1 MINMAQSTSVVEQMA
16 ERFKGIPSA
25 TLFDTLDRM
34 GHPDTVLSL
43 GIKPLRQDMRIAGPA
58 FTVKGT
64 RDPRHHDEEP
74 NVRPAK
80 FDDWGM
86 YRAMYPGCVV
96 VIDGGPDEHCGLT
109 GEMMSYQS
117 KQYGARGV
125 VVDGGIR
132 DGPGLL
138 LIPDWPVFVRYT
150 SPIESARRY
159 CYVDFEVSI
168 YISGTLSRYVRVNP
182 GDWIAGDM
190 DGVLV
195 IPKEIANDVLE
206 KAEEVNRREAASRE
220 ALRAGVPFDEVF
232 RRYRRG

>member
-1 MINMAQSTSVVEQMA
+1 MADLRAAIQTMA
-16 ERFKGIPSA
+16 ARFKQIPSA
-25 TLFDTLDRM
+25 SIFDTLDRM
-34 GHPDTVLSL
+34 GNPNTVLSL
-43 GIKPLRQDMRIAGPA
+43 GIKPLRQDMRLAGPA

-64 RDPRHHDEEP
+64 RDPRHHDEESG
-74 NVRPAK
+74 VRPPK
-80 FDDWGM
+80 FENWGM

-117 KQYGARGV
+117 KQYGAGGV

-138 LIPDWPVFVRYT
+138 LIPDWPVFSRYT

-168 YISGTLSRYVRVNP
+168 YLSGTLSRYVRVNP
-182 GDWIAGDM
+182 GDWVVGDM
-190 DGVLV
+190 DGVIM
-195 IPKEIANDVLE
+195 IPKEIAAEALE
-206 KAEEVNRREAASRE
+206 QAEALNARESASRQ
-220 ALRAGVPFDEVF
+220 ALRDGVPFDEVF

>member
-1 MINMAQSTSVVEQMA
+1 MAQPNNEIQNIA
-16 ERFKGIPSA
+16 ERFHQIPSA
-25 TLFDTLDRM
+25 TIFDTLDRM
-34 GHPDTVLSL
+34 GHPNQVLSL
-43 GIKPLRQDMRIAGPA
+43 GIKPLTHDMRIAGPA

-64 RDPRHHDEEP
+64 RDPRHHDEEA
-74 NVRPAK
+74 NVRPPK
-80 FDDWGM
+80 FDNWGM

-132 DGPGLL
+132 DGAGLL
-138 LIPDWPVFVRYT
+138 LIPDWPVFIRYT

-168 YISGTLSRYVRVNP
+168 YLSGTLSRYVRVNP
-182 GDWIAGDM
+182 GDWIVGDM
-190 DGVLV
+190 DGVIV
-195 IPKEIANDVLE
+195 IPREIAAEVLVRG
-206 KAEEVNRREAASRE
+206 EEVNQREAGARH
-220 ALRAGVPFDEVF
+220 ALRSGVPFDEVF
-232 RRYRRG
+232 TTYRRG

>member
-1 MINMAQSTSVVEQMA
+1 MVAEIPVDEMA
-16 ERFKGIPSA
+16 ERLKQIATA
-25 TLFDTLDRM
+25 TLFDALEQM
-34 GHPDTVLSL
+34 GRPNQVLSL
-43 GIKPLRQDMRIAGPA
+43 KIKPLRHDMQVAGPA

-74 NVRPAK
+74 GVRPPK
-80 FDDWGM
+80 FDNWGM

-96 VIDGGPDEHCGLT
+96 MIDGGPDRHSGLT

-138 LIPDWPVFVRYT
+138 RIPDWPVFVRYT

-159 CYVDFEVSI
+159 CYVDFQGPI
-168 YISGTLSRYVRVNP
+168 YLRGALSHNVRVDP

-190 DGVLV
+190 DGVIV
-195 IPKEIANDVLE
+195 IPQEISVE
-206 KAEEVNRREAASRE
+206 VVRKAEEVNSRE
-220 ALRAGVPFDEVF
+220 IHSRQALRSGTPFDEVF
-232 RRYRRG
+232 QRFHRG